1 MLSGVVSSINCGIWC
16 LTDKFFL
23 SALLFQQL
31 PGHCIIPFWGTP
43 YLNPLSFFTFFLP
56 TCFGARLWQ
65 HSLVTFTFRLSHVH
79 VAAIKEQK
87 SEDGE
92 RVFLVT
98 LKENLRLRLW
108 SQTYGVFCQWGR
120 ATGAGWVAGEAKL
133 DQPGTNRF
141 SWETSASTG
150 FWLVSR
156 VRAGQLVT
164 R

>member
-1 MLSGVVSSINCGIWC
+1 MFDWQVLPLCPLVSAAPWPLHSPFLGNSLSKPTV
-16 LTDKFFL
+16 
-23 SALLFQQL
+23 LLHL
-31 PGHCIIPFWGTP
+31 
-43 YLNPLSFFTFFLP
+43 FLP

-87 SEDGE
+87 SEDSE

-98 LKENLRLRLW
+98 LKENLSLRLW